1 MTPKTP
7 EITSILAQNSLF
19 RGLPTNQLEALA
31 SIAKVQSYRKGETL
45 FWEGDT
51 NVGFFIVVSGRVKV
65 FKSSPDGKEQI
76 LQIFGMGEHFA
87 EVPAFD
93 GQPFP
98 ASAAALDT
106 AEVLFFSRTSFLKL
120 LEENPSLAIQIIA
133 VFARHLRRFALLI
146 EDLSLKEVPARL
158 AAYLLYLSDSVGA
171 GSPETSTL
179 NQNLDKP
186 APADLVELDITKT
199 QLAAFLGTI
208 PETLSRVFAK
218 LANEGIIEI
227 NGSKIQ
233 LLNRG
238 RLTDLAQGKIKFKN

>member
-1 MTPKTP
+1 MNPKTP
-7 EITSILAQNSLF
+7 EITLILAQNSLF

-106 AEVLFFSRTSFLKL
+106 AEVLFFSRSSFLKL
-120 LEENPSLAIQIIA
+120 LEETPTLAIQIIA
-133 VFARHLRRFALLI
+133 VFARHLRRFAMLI

-158 AAYLLYLSDSVGA
+158 AAYLLYLSEAADNS
-171 GSPETSTL
+171 
-179 NQNLDKP
+179 
-186 APADLVELDITKT
+186 DLVELDITKT

-218 LANEGIIEI
+218 LAQEGIIEI

>member
-1 MTPKTP
+1 MTPKNP
-7 EITSILAQNSLF
+7 KITSILAQNSLF
-19 RGLPTNQLEALA
+19 RGLPSNQLEALA
-31 SIAKVQSYRKGETL
+31 TIAKVQTYRKGETV

-51 NVGFFIVVSGRVKV
+51 NVGFFIIISGRVKI

-120 LEENPSLAIQIIA
+120 LEETPALAIQIIA
-133 VFARHLRRFALLI
+133 VFARHLRRFAMLI

-158 AAYLLYLSDSVGA
+158 AAYLLYLSEAADNS
-171 GSPETSTL
+171 
-179 NQNLDKP
+179 
-186 APADLVELDITKT
+186 DLVELDITKT

-218 LANEGIIEI
+218 LANETIIDI

-233 LLNRG
+233 LLNKG
-238 RLTDLAQGKIKFKN
+238 KLIDLAQGKIKFKS